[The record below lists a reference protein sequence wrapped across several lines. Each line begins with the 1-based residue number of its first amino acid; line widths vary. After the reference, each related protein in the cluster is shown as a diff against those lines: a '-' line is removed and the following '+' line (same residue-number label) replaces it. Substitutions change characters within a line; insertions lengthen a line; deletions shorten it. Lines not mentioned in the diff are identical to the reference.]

1 MPVVTRQMKR
11 VYNSVIENANR
22 QKIIERVFDEINWEV
37 PVQKRVLENRS
48 IIIDEESYR
57 IIKSLFPKTHSHDV
71 QIVNEMNIYTLY
83 QYYALTINTNASL
96 VKAPFCQRH
105 LFKNILENTRIHLSR
120 IYLLKNQNDKN
131 NTQED
136 MLENYT
142 RFSQQLHDSLIV
154 VQTLFYKIIHNSC
167 IDVLRDE
174 KCKDPELKNKIIIKL
189 LEEYVPHFVNE
200 ASKQIKHFQTI

>member
-1 MPVVTRQMKR
+1 MPVVTRQMR
-11 VYNSVIENANR
+11 RAYNSVIENTNR
-22 QKIIERVFDEINWEV
+22 QKIIEMVFDEINWEV

-71 QIVNEMNIYTLY
+71 QIVNEMNIYSLY

-105 LFKNILENTRIHLSR
+105 LFKNILENTRIHL
-120 IYLLKNQNDKN
+120 LKNQNDKN
-131 NTQED
+131 NLQED
-136 MLENYT
+136 MLENYK

-154 VQTLFYKIIHNSC
+154 VQTLLYKIIHNSC

-174 KCKDPELKNKIIIKL
+174 KCKDPELKNKIIINL

-200 ASKQIKHFQTI
+200 ASNQINHFQTI

>member
-57 IIKSLFPKTHSHDV
+57 IIKSLFPKTHSHDA
-71 QIVNEMNIYTLY
+71 QIVNEMNIYSLY

-96 VKAPFCQRH
+96 VKAPFYQRH
-105 LFKNILENTRIHLSR
+105 LFKNILENTRIHL
-120 IYLLKNQNDKN
+120 LNNQNDKN
-131 NTQED
+131 NLQED
-136 MLENYT
+136 MLENYK
-142 RFSQQLHDSLIV
+142 RFSQQLHDSLV
-154 VQTLFYKIIHNSC
+154 VMQTLLYKIIHNSC

>member
-1 MPVVTRQMKR
+1 MPVVTRQMR
-11 VYNSVIENANR
+11 RAYNSVIENTNR

-71 QIVNEMNIYTLY
+71 QIVNEMNIYSLY
-83 QYYALTINTNASL
+83 QYYALTINTDASL

-105 LFKNILENTRIHLSR
+105 LFKNILENTRIHL
-120 IYLLKNQNDKN
+120 LKNQNDKN
-131 NTQED
+131 NLQED
-136 MLENYT
+136 MLENYK

-154 VQTLFYKIIHNSC
+154 VQTLLYKIIYNSC
-167 IDVLRDE
+167 IDILRDE
-174 KCKDPELKNKIIIKL
+174 KCKDPELKNKIIMKML
-189 LEEYVPHFVNE
+189 QEYVPDFVNE
-200 ASKQIKHFQTI
+200 ASKQINHFQTI

>member
-71 QIVNEMNIYTLY
+71 QIVNEMNIYSLY

-96 VKAPFCQRH
+96 VKAPFYQRH
-105 LFKNILENTRIHLSR
+105 LFKNILENTRIHL
-120 IYLLKNQNDKN
+120 LNNQNDKN
-131 NTQED
+131 NLQED
-136 MLENYT
+136 MLENYK
-142 RFSQQLHDSLIV
+142 RFSQQLYDSLIV
-154 VQTLFYKIIHNSC
+154 MQTLLYKIIHNSC

-174 KCKDPELKNKIIIKL
+174 KCKDPELKNKIIIKM
-189 LEEYVPHFVNE
+189 LEEYVPDFVNE
-200 ASKQIKHFQTI
+200 ASKQINHFQTI

>member
-1 MPVVTRQMKR
+1 MPVVTRQMR
-11 VYNSVIENANR
+11 RAYNSIIENTNR

-71 QIVNEMNIYTLY
+71 QVVNEMNIYSLY
-83 QYYALTINTNASL
+83 QYYALTINTDASL

-105 LFKNILENTRIHLSR
+105 LFKNILENTRIHL
-120 IYLLKNQNDKN
+120 LKNQNDKN
-131 NTQED
+131 NLQED
-136 MLENYT
+136 MLENYK

-154 VQTLFYKIIHNSC
+154 VQTLLYKIIYNSC

-200 ASKQIKHFQTI
+200 ASKQINHFQTI

>member
-71 QIVNEMNIYTLY
+71 QIVNEMNIYSLY

-96 VKAPFCQRH
+96 VKAPFYQRH
-105 LFKNILENTRIHLSR
+105 LFKNILENTRIHL
-120 IYLLKNQNDKN
+120 LNNQNDKN
-131 NTQED
+131 NLQED
-136 MLENYT
+136 MLENYK
-142 RFSQQLHDSLIV
+142 RFSQQLHDSLV
-154 VQTLFYKIIHNSC
+154 VMQTLLYKIIHNSC

-174 KCKDPELKNKIIIKL
+174 KCKDPELKNKIIIKM
-189 LEEYVPHFVNE
+189 LEEYVPDFVNE
-200 ASKQIKHFQTI
+200 ASKQINHFQTI

>member
-11 VYNSVIENANR
+11 VYNSVIENTNR

-57 IIKSLFPKTHSHDV
+57 IIKALFPKTHSHDV
-71 QIVNEMNIYTLY
+71 KIVNEMNIYSLY

-96 VKAPFCQRH
+96 VKAPFCQRQ
-105 LFKNILENTRIHLSR
+105 LFKNILENTRIHL
-120 IYLLKNQNDKN
+120 LDNQNDKN

-154 VQTLFYKIIHNSC
+154 VQTLLYKIIHNSC

-200 ASKQIKHFQTI
+200 ASKQINHFQTI